1 MSMTED
7 FNFYFIKELYA
18 VNQTNH
24 IQRE

>member
-1 MSMTED
+1 MTED